1 MIFNDCSLCNGDVNL
16 FALYITKTDVSEER
30 RKEGKISKKVL
41 CNFHS
46 SFKLNNKKFRFMS
59 PLRLPASYSC
69 LKSRFCSFDLHGK
82 SLIELAIYGD
92 CINIIYIVQY
102 IVEHEQPKYKCH
114 FRLKNMHVFSR
125 HRQVLFDCI
134 SLRMQSLF

>member
-1 MIFNDCSLCNGDVNL
+1 
-16 FALYITKTDVSEER
+16 
-30 RKEGKISKKVL
+30 
-41 CNFHS
+41 
-46 SFKLNNKKFRFMS
+46 MS

-114 FRLKNMHVFSR
+114 FRVKICMFLAGIGMQVYRLIVYHCECKVF
-125 HRQVLFDCI
+125 FE
-134 SLRMQSLF
+134 